1 MSPSGSHPGF
11 DRLVATA
18 RRLELPIVLQPPME
32 PLPDTTEL
40 GVPLD
45 SGLKVL
51 FGVINGGHIWQLSF
65 LPYAPPPGR
74 LLSIN
79 RSIRDARGNG
89 RLSRT
94 LAFAQLG
101 HQPTFL
107 STFALAHS
115 GGQPQPVTYIDLA
128 EDPLLVPIASSVDG
142 CLELVATYLQ
152 ALEERSG
159 SVESGLMEW
168 IFPWTVPDLVSRD
181 GRLVKLIQQGE
192 FESND
197 FADPE
202 VRDYLMKVVSKNSK
216 RPAPAPRIP

>member
-1 MSPSGSHPGF
+1 MSPSGSFPGF

-18 RRLELPIVLQPPME
+18 RRLELPIVLQPSSE

-45 SGLKVL
+45 SGLKD
-51 FGVINGGHIWQLSF
+51 FFRIINGGQIWRLSF
-65 LPYAPPPGR
+65 LPYAPPPSR

-94 LAFAQLG
+94 LLFAQLG
-101 HQPTFL
+101 HQPTFI
-107 STFALAHS
+107 STFALALS
-115 GGQPQPVTYIDLA
+115 VGQAQPVTYVDLA
-128 EDPLLVPIASSVDG
+128 EDALLVPIASSVNA
-142 CLELVATYLQ
+142 CLELLAAYLQ

-159 SVESGLMEW
+159 SVDSGLMEW
-168 IFPWTVPDLVSRD
+168 IFPWTVPDLVGRD
-181 GRLVKLIQQGE
+181 RRLVELIQQGE
-192 FESND
+192 FDSND

-202 VRDYLMKVVSKNSK
+202 VRDFLIRVVSKHSH
-216 RPAPAPRIP
+216 RPTPAPRIP